1 MWLPWLGEH
10 LGVLGA
16 GSCSL
21 GWFVFAG
28 PRAARASEQRGS
40 PALGLIICERFCTLK
55 AEPSPS
61 PLEDGKTLS
70 VINSGMLFSLVFVF
84 IVMKVLE
91 FSIPFSIQSEFCKQV
106 PYTYAFSLV
115 S

>member
-28 PRAARASEQRGS
+28 PRAVRASEQRGS

-70 VINSGMLFSLVFVF
+70 VINSGMLFSLF
-84 IVMKVLE
+84 
-91 FSIPFSIQSEFCKQV
+91 FCI
-106 PYTYAFSLV
+106 YSHESLGIFNSFQYPV
-115 S
+115 RIL